1 MIRLLL
7 RTIVF
12 LASAAIGLVVAS
24 LVLDEVTV
32 TTEGFLLVV
41 VIFAVIQTVISPF
54 LARVAAKNAT
64 ALLGGVGLLATFVAL
79 LVVTVW
85 GDAVTIEGG
94 VATWI
99 AATVIVWLATALAT
113 LLLPVLLVVGRRKRR
128 DAGSA
133 DDGPALRRR

>member
-7 RTIVF
+7 RAVVF
-12 LASAAIGLVVAS
+12 LASAAIGLIVAS
-24 LVLDEVTV
+24 LVLDDVTV

-41 VIFAVIQTVISPF
+41 VIFAVIQSVISPF

-79 LVVTVW
+79 LVVTLW
-85 GDAVTIEGG
+85 GDAITIDGG
-94 VATWI
+94 VGTWI

-113 LLLPVLLVVGRRKRR
+113 MLLPFLFLIGRRKGK
-128 DAGSA
+128 DAGA
-133 DDGPALRRR
+133 ANDGPALRRR

>member
-1 MIRLLL
+1 MIRLLV
-7 RTIVF
+7 RAIVF

-94 VATWI
+94 VGTWI

-113 LLLPVLLVVGRRKRR
+113 LLLPVLLVVGARKRR
-128 DAGSA
+128 TAGA
-133 DDGPALRRR
+133 GDDGPALRRR